1 MELRDETTC
10 LGFTPLAAGAFIG
23 EHSYS
28 RPGMP
33 VAEGRPDANDL
44 QIAEQF
50 GKDCLKK
57 LKNSETPA
65 DFFIKGNVPYRYVA
79 PSTPAAPLCTEECFA
94 CGECIEICPTHAI
107 YLNQEGKIETE
118 IAKCIKCCA
127 CVKECPNG
135 ARIFD
140 TPYTPMLHEKCA
152 ARREPELF
160 L

>member
-1 MELRDETTC
+1 ML
-10 LGFTPLAAGAFIG
+10 
-23 EHSYS
+23 
-28 RPGMP
+28 
-33 VAEGRPDANDL
+33 N
-44 QIAEQF
+44 
-50 GKDCLKK
+50 
-57 LKNSETPA
+57 NSEAPA

-94 CGECIEICPTHAI
+94 CGECIENSPTHVI

>member
-1 MELRDETTC
+1 MLRLFWLPFMATRDYEDALVELRDETTR

-57 LKNSETPA
+57 LKNSEAPA

-79 PSTPAAPLCTEECFA
+79 PSTPAAP
-94 CGECIEICPTHAI
+94 
-107 YLNQEGKIETE
+107 
-118 IAKCIKCCA
+118 
-127 CVKECPNG
+127 
-135 ARIFD
+135 
-140 TPYTPMLHEKCA
+140 PMY
-152 ARREPELF
+152 RRMFCLWRVH
-160 L
+160 